1 MDCWEDETKE
11 SLMFITKL
19 CGLYRKY
26 IEPEW
31 MAVINWWLFI
41 FWVFGIVHMH
51 YTLSVVTELNILFFR
66 QWYKWNM
73 IGLEYTFKYKFYSPG
88 EFWMIKQVN

>member
-26 IEPEW
+26 IEPE
-31 MAVINWWLFI
+31 
-41 FWVFGIVHMH
+41 
-51 YTLSVVTELNILFFR
+51 
-66 QWYKWNM
+66 
-73 IGLEYTFKYKFYSPG
+73 
-88 EFWMIKQVN
+88 